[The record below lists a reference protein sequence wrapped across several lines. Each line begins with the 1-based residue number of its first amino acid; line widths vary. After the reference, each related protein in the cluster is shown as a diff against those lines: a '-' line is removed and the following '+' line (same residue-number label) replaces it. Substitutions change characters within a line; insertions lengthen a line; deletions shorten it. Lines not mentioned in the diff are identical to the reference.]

1 MSSRCKRH
9 DHAPR
14 ASHDSAPSPPKFPI
28 EFFGKDALKR
38 GDLTP
43 GALKKNY
50 VNQRVHSNWEINE
63 GTWNYLVKY
72 RPGSA
77 VGMSMSSPSF
87 VDGDDTLGSSICPTT
102 QSPASSPYETPS
114 VAITPPTIKKRT
126 RRKRKTI
133 MSMNDSVCTT
143 LSPLEKFEASQKSLG
158 TSKVRMKKTTGYP
171 EKAVAHK
178 YTNQTGGLRILQ
190 KTNEMQQTI
199 EKEAWE
205 IARRGYIQHF
215 KSMWAGDLAKV
226 IALPRT
232 KVDGYYDTIV
242 TKVQILQRA
251 WRLFSWWRRT
261 TQKFDYL
268 VSQRRQKED
277 HAATY
282 IQAWYRAIIGW
293 RDVQVRIWK
302 RNTRCSTCI
311 ERIVRG
317 HLGRERVKRLR
328 KRRIRAW
335 IKAISGVKHISKLP
349 CATAWGDIGGG
360 ITYSEKLKLVDLSS
374 ICFRRAHEIKY
385 RNLESAE
392 HAIQNI
398 AKKVLR
404 RRKEAKARKQSTWN
418 VVKNTLFTAKKK
430 YLGRIEL
437 GIRKQHDLEQMAKDA
452 YRAEVARERHE
463 REQMHAE
470 WEHDQNLKRI
480 LHGLAVQSAREEA
493 CQAGLER
500 ARIAH
505 LEKQENEVKAEEKKV
520 RMHKDRWAFVQSIK
534 IYEAMYLS
542 GGRGMMYMVPRK
554 LLPSRLT
561 TSSAVHESKYEGPTC
576 PRRKRALD
584 SIAQQKTVHLPY
596 RVVGLA
602 MQHASEYWPR
612 SQHGRKRIY
621 DLPPRFLRRNVAVER
636 LARRIDTVTVA
647 QAVAESSV
655 KKVLHQMIISR
666 YTKEIIERHMGRSLT
681 NVAAKIVIA
690 QILPKVTRKAAFK
703 SGVRAFTRQLC
714 TDDVLG
720 QALRNVERKYQ
731 SPLEPVS
738 IAQEAKSQDLPAPN
752 DPHVVQESQCKPFS
766 PPVVGSTVK
775 LPLIN

>member
-1 MSSRCKRH
+1 M
-9 DHAPR
+9 
-14 ASHDSAPSPPKFPI
+14 
-28 EFFGKDALKR
+28 
-38 GDLTP
+38 
-43 GALKKNY
+43 
-50 VNQRVHSNWEINE
+50 
-63 GTWNYLVKY
+63 
-72 RPGSA
+72 
-77 VGMSMSSPSF
+77 
-87 VDGDDTLGSSICPTT
+87 GSSICPTPL
-102 QSPASSPYETPS
+102 SPASSPYDTPT
-114 VAITPPTIKKRT
+114 VAITPPTIKNRT
-126 RRKRKTI
+126 RRKRKITL
-133 MSMNDSVCTT
+133 SMRDSVCTT
-143 LSPLEKFEASQKSLG
+143 LSPLEKFEASQKSSS
-158 TSKVRMKKTTGYP
+158 TPKITMKKTKGHPGKT
-171 EKAVAHK
+171 ATHK
-178 YTNQTGGLRILQ
+178 YTNQTGGSRVLRST
-190 KTNEMQQTI
+190 KEMQQTI

-205 IARRGYIQHF
+205 VARRGYIQHF

-232 KVDGYYDTIV
+232 KVDGYYDIIV
-242 TKVQILQRA
+242 AKVQILQRA

-261 TQKFDYL
+261 TQKFEYL

-293 RDVQVRIWK
+293 RDVQMRVWK

-335 IKAISGVKHISKLP
+335 IKAISGVKHVSKLP
-349 CATAWGDIGGG
+349 CATAWGGLGGG
-360 ITYSEKLKLVDLSS
+360 ITCSEKLKLVDLSS

-392 HAIQNI
+392 RAIQTI
-398 AKKVLR
+398 AEKVLR
-404 RRKEAKARKQSTWN
+404 RRIEAKVRKQSTWN
-418 VVKNTLFTAKKK
+418 VVKRTLFTAKKK
-430 YLGRIEL
+430 YLGSVEL
-437 GIRKQHDLEQMAKDA
+437 GIRKQHGLEQMAKDA
-452 YRAEVARERHE
+452 YRAEVERERDE
-463 REQMHAE
+463 RERMHAE

-480 LHGLAVQSAREEA
+480 LRGMAVQSAREEA

-500 ARIAH
+500 ARIADVK
-505 LEKQENEVKAEEKKV
+505 KQENEVQAEEEKV
-520 RMHKDRWAFVQSIK
+520 RMHKDRWAFVQSMRT
-534 IYEAMYLS
+534 YEAMYLS
-542 GGRGMMYMVPRK
+542 GGKGMMYMVPRN
-554 LLPSRLT
+554 LLPTRLT
-561 TSSAVHESKYEGPTC
+561 SISAVHYSKYESPTC
-576 PRRKRALD
+576 PQRKRALD
-584 SIAQQKTVHLPY
+584 SIAQQKTVDLPY
-596 RVVGLA
+596 RIVGLA

-621 DLPPRFLRRNVAVER
+621 NLPPRFLRRNLAVER
-636 LARRIDTVTVA
+636 LAHRIDNVTVA

-655 KKVLHQMIISR
+655 KKVFHQMTISR
-666 YTKEIIERHMGRSLT
+666 YTKKIIQRHMERSLT

-690 QILPKVTRKAAFK
+690 QILPKVTRKVAFK

-731 SPLEPVS
+731 PPLEPVS
-738 IAQEAKSQDLPAPN
+738 IAQEARSQDLPAPN

-775 LPLIN
+775 LPLIIK